1 MEQLKRWSE
10 AAGMRFL
17 YAHTSGHAMTKD
29 LQQLA
34 AALKPKLIVPVH
46 TSCPGEYAGL
56 FATPV
61 KVANDGEAISIDR

>member
-46 TSCPGEYAGL
+46 TSCPEEYAGL